1 MDREVPNQ
9 KKGKGMIYKPD
20 ASKGLEVYVDADFAG
35 NWNKNKAA
43 TDRDTA
49 RSRHGYII
57 KYNNCPLVWK
67 SQIQGEIALSSTES
81 EYTGLSYALRETIPI
96 IELLKEMQQHGFA
109 VNSTAPKVTCKVF
122 EDNSGALEMARVH
135 KFRPRTKHINTKLHH
150 FRSYV
155 ESGEIEIHP
164 IDTADQQADY
174 LTKPVDAN
182 LLARLRKLVMGW

>member
-1 MDREVPNQ
+1 MNTTNVGPFT
-9 KKGKGMIYKPD
+9 I
-20 ASKGLEVYVDADFAG
+20 
-35 NWNKNKAA
+35 
-43 TDRDTA
+43 
-49 RSRHGYII
+49 
-57 KYNNCPLVWK
+57 
-67 SQIQGEIALSSTES
+67 GEL
-81 EYTGLSYALRETIPI
+81 
-96 IELLKEMQQHGFA
+96 QQHGFA

-122 EDNSGALEMARVH
+122 EDNSGTLEMARVH